1 MRVNP
6 FAAADRLNYL
16 EPNLVVM
23 ANGTG
28 AEFFTIQYGEQLS
41 FDFDSGQYILIDTY
55 QLGNSFNLYEQYI
68 NYVVDVSTR
77 RNLNLADLHQT
88 KCVSEETPPPRV
100 LESSK
105 EELMST
111 EYFIFYFMAQ
121 LGGLYSFLVLI
132 FGIVVGHIAS
142 RSFEQDVINSVY
154 YYSFKTKQS
163 MNSMKHSRRVLP
175 GNPNNFYPGEIQNRS
190 INNENDPL
198 ILEQISVAGGNP
210 QNISKKVSL
219 RNQGQNEMFDGGEQ
233 IHQNNGA
240 PPYTTGDL
248 IFSIFC

>member
-1 MRVNP
+1 
-6 FAAADRLNYL
+6 
-16 EPNLVVM
+16 
-23 ANGTG
+23 
-28 AEFFTIQYGEQLS
+28 
-41 FDFDSGQYILIDTY
+41 
-55 QLGNSFNLYEQYI
+55 
-68 NYVVDVSTR
+68 
-77 RNLNLADLHQT
+77 
-88 KCVSEETPPPRV
+88 
-100 LESSK
+100 
-105 EELMST
+105 
-111 EYFIFYFMAQ
+111 
-121 LGGLYSFLVLI
+121 
-132 FGIVVGHIAS
+132 
-142 RSFEQDVINSVY
+142 
-154 YYSFKTKQS
+154 